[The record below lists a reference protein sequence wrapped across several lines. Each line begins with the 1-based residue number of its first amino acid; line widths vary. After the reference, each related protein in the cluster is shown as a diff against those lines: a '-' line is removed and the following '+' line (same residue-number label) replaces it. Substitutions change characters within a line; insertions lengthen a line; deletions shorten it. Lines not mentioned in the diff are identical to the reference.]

1 MNLSIAIPDSTLQD
15 ESTHLHKTKKVSIIA
30 RSCAIFKVNQI
41 FIYKDKGE
49 NRNDSVLLST
59 LLKYLETPQ
68 YFRKQLFPKSQLLNY
83 AGVLQPLNIPNH
95 LVTSNKK
102 LIQKDDLRDGLIIN
116 HKGKKFVDIGI
127 NRLVPYF
134 GKVKPGTR
142 IAVKIIN
149 TQPEFTIKEI
159 PREDVRDYWG
169 YKVKERGNLFSILS
183 AWSGKI
189 ILTSKKG
196 KVFTTHNMEKFVNPH
211 DSMLLVFG
219 TTNKGIHEILGENI
233 KKIQNSRIYN
243 FFPNQST
250 QTVRLEEAILGVLS
264 IEIFDLSN
272 NCWLYRSFSRWLY
285 NFYDN

>member
-15 ESTHLHKTKKVSIIA
+15 ESTLLHKTKKVSIIA

-127 NRLVPYF
+127 NRLIPYF

-159 PREDVRDYWG
+159 PREDVKDYWG

-183 AWSGKI
+183 AWTGKI

-196 KVFTTHNMEKFVNPH
+196 KVFTTHNMEKFVKPH

-264 IEIFDLSN
+264 IINS
-272 NCWLYRSFSRWLY
+272 Y
-285 NFYDN
+285 NHTKS

>member
-196 KVFTTHNMEKFVNPH
+196 KVFTTHSMEKFVNTH

-243 FFPNQST
+243 FFPNQAT
-250 QTVRLEEAILGVLS
+250 QTVRLEEAILGTLS
-264 IEIFDLSN
+264 IINS
-272 NCWLYRSFSRWLY
+272 Y
-285 NFYDN
+285 NYNKS